1 MSAYTFSRARAETR
15 RDRRHVSVPRGACRS
30 GPAIVFQAGDWTA
43 KGLALPAGD
52 TTLTVTRTAQDQ
64 TTAQAQAS
72 VTRPADATQ
81 FTHDPNGNMLGE
93 GLWQYTWDEENR
105 LVAVTPTGPAAA
117 SRPRLEYVYDGLGR
131 RRLRRTYSWD
141 AQGATWSLQAET
153 RFVWDSWVLLRETT
167 VTPGN
172 GETLNRTYTCGLDL
186 SGQLGGE
193 GMDPMSTAGG
203 IGGILAF
210 TSSSSALPAPSSAL
224 FLYDGN
230 GNAANLVDAASA
242 ATLATYEY
250 GPFGNT
256 LVASGPLA
264 EVNPIRFS
272 SKYFEGAQPHGSS
285 TQPSALSPQ
294 PSLYYYGYRY
304 YAPGLGRWTSR
315 DPIGERGGVGLY
327 VAVANGPTYGT
338 DVLGHIRLG
347 RTVNL
352 VKAEVCKSP
361 VVWDL
366 DVEPEGFS
374 PGDPEYAG
382 AIVQHVRMEA
392 RVWGCCGDPPP
403 QTFPDSDGPWRSSYY
418 EAMGVSGGL
427 IVFPP
432 GHSVLAVDRY
442 ATGRV
447 AAGTQGYV
455 HIVGEF
461 AFYSPSDFL
470 GYDTWFG
477 NYPVPEAGALPA
489 YYSPPQPPLPG
500 FGSRI
505 QSYRAM
511 TVEWHC
517 CRPDTCDLSVKTSFG
532 DVELPLPGPGVHPGT

>member
-1 MSAYTFSRARAETR
+1 VWCLRGSRNEDAGVSAYTFSRARAETR

-272 SKYFEGAQPHGSS
+272 SKYFEGAQPPSSS
-285 TQPSALSPQ
+285 TQPPALSPQ
-294 PSLYYYGYRY
+294 PSLYYYGLRY
-304 YAPGLGRWTSR
+304 YSPGLGRWASR
-315 DPIGERGGVGLY
+315 DPIGETAGASLY
-327 VAVANGPTYGT
+327 AAVANFPTGAVDAQGLYEC
-338 DVLGHIRLG
+338 R
-347 RTVNL
+347 
-352 VKAEVCKSP
+352 S
-361 VVWDL
+361 
-366 DVEPEGFS
+366 EGFAAR
-374 PGDPEYAG
+374 DPAYG
-382 AIVQHVRMEA
+382 ML
-392 RVWGCCGDPPP
+392 WGE
-403 QTFPDSDGPWRSSYY
+403 SES
-418 EAMGVSGGL
+418 GVSPSCNASFSHSGRALWASWLSASAICNSGFPRDTHITISARSPCCKRYRVTCTVVYNGEAGQEKPAGSPPNRGTQVHL
-427 IVFPP
+427 IVNNLGQLGDWPK
-432 GHSVLAVDRY
+432 
-442 ATGRV
+442 V
-447 AAGTQGYV
+447 AA
-455 HIVGEF
+455 
-461 AFYSPSDFL
+461 P
-470 GYDTWFG
+470 
-477 NYPVPEAGALPA
+477 GAD
-489 YYSPPQPPLPG
+489 G
-500 FGSRI
+500 I
-505 QSYRAM
+505 WRAK
-511 TVEWHC
+511 V
-517 CRPDTCDLSVKTSFG
+517 VKTMS
-532 DVELPLPGPGVHPGT
+532 VTQLIEIGPSWATLVS